1 MIETSATTRIH
12 VPNGNT
18 YENDSIPEVT
28 GTSMIC
34 IPEVTHQT
42 KLTRYNNPGR
52 ISDTP
57 ANTQVDVDD
66 LAELLTDLGEEI
78 VDVLRSKSSNYLG
91 DPLAEWCDMH
101 GFTTVEDPGTR
112 TVIARQAALA
122 FLLRSTLYEKYHR
135 RGALPPLSSNIRT
148 GLVLAD
154 IWIDNL
160 EVDWCVLD
168 DLVHHV
174 DQVALDPVI
183 EARNR
188 LVESTQP
195 AKDIGRLYEKLLPAE
210 SRQALGQFRTPSE
223 VAEFMQA
230 CGVQNGGS
238 ILDPGI
244 GAGALSA
251 PFHPQWDL
259 STDHDQVVGIDRS
272 PLSLLIAETV
282 LKLYGQNHTVQVTDF
297 LALTDQEIPQVDS
310 IICNP
315 PYTSASELRSEYKA
329 TIRTR
334 LEESELSLPG
344 KAPLYAYFLVHA
356 AKLLDDG
363 DRCVLL
369 IPSAWMTTK
378 YGADIKRFL
387 LDHYRITAIVGTATE
402 QFIKEAAVDT
412 VILLLDRTIDEENRE
427 ENVVSF
433 AKLTESLGWIK
444 QQRGFDHVASMLT
457 NDEPPTSSAIEI
469 LPRQQNELRPCD
481 DWSQY
486 IRAAETDI
494 EEIHGQ
500 LTLELRDLAEVHTGL
515 TSGYNAAF
523 YFSDQEAAQTTIESE
538 YLEPLIK
545 SPTDCETYQITES
558 DVEKW
563 VLAVTEQRQDLQGTA
578 VEQYLEIQ
586 EAQEVDKRPALANKS
601 SEWYVQEIRTAS
613 LLHPYTVDQ
622 RHFCCVN
629 ETTACMDKRLVCI
642 EPHDDSQTDFLF
654 AFLNSTVGV
663 FLKELHG
670 TVRANGGL
678 GTTVT
683 TMKEIPVPDPSQLT
697 TEQRRELSVA
707 AEQLKSESIQS
718 IYSELGAEDPVNVSI
733 DAIPSTQRAVDTVIM
748 SDMLGLSRQTQLQ
761 LYRDVLQL
769 VTNRV
774 ERS

>member
-1 MIETSATTRIH
+1 MIHTSATTRIR
-12 VPNGNT
+12 VPNGDT
-18 YENDSIPEVT
+18 YENDLIPEVT
-28 GTSMIC
+28 GTSLIC
-34 IPEVTHQT
+34 IPEITYQT
-42 KLTRYNNPGR
+42 KLTRYNDPGR
-52 ISDTP
+52 ISDVLADTE
-57 ANTQVDVDD
+57 VDLDH
-66 LAELLTDLGEEI
+66 LTERLTDLGEKI
-78 VDVLRSKSSNYLG
+78 AVVLRSTSSNYL
-91 DPLAEWCDMH
+91 DERLAEWCDMH
-101 GFTTVEDPGTR
+101 GFTTIEDPSTR

-148 GLVLAD
+148 GLELAD
-154 IWIDNL
+154 EWIGEL
-160 EVDWCVLD
+160 EVGWCVLD
-168 DLVHHV
+168 DLVHCV
-174 DQVALDPVI
+174 DQGDLNPVF
-183 EARNR
+183 EARSR

-195 AKDIGRLYEKLLPAE
+195 AEDIGRLYEKLLSAE

-230 CGVQNGGS
+230 CGVQNGDS

-251 PFHPQWDL
+251 PCHPQWEL

-272 PLSLLIAETV
+272 PLSLLIAETA
-282 LKLYGQNHTVQVTDF
+282 LKLYGQDHTVQLADF
-297 LALTDQEIPQVDS
+297 LALTGQEIPQVDS
-310 IICNP
+310 VICNP
-315 PYTSASELRSEYKA
+315 PYTSVSELPSKYKA

-334 LEESELSLPG
+334 LEESEVSLPG

-356 AKLLDDG
+356 ATLLDDG

-387 LDHYRITAIVGTATE
+387 LDHYRIKAVVGTTTE
-402 QFIKEAAVDT
+402 QFIKEAAVET
-412 VILLLDRTIDEENRE
+412 VILLLDRTTDEARRE

-433 AKLTESLGWIK
+433 ATLTETLGRIK
-444 QQRGFDHVASMLT
+444 QQRGFDHVASMLSH
-457 NDEPPTSSAIEI
+457 DEPPASSPVEI
-469 LPRQQNELRPCD
+469 LPRQQNELHPCD

-494 EEIHGQ
+494 EDLHGQ
-500 LTLELRDLAEVHTGL
+500 LTLELRDLAEVNTGL
-515 TSGYNAAF
+515 TSGCNAAF
-523 YFSDQEAAQTTIESE
+523 YFSDQEAAQTSIESE

-545 SPTDCETYQITES
+545 SPTDCETYRITES
-558 DVEKW
+558 DVKRR
-563 VLAVTEQRQDLQGTA
+563 VLAVTAQRRDLYGTA
-578 VEQYLEIQ
+578 AEEYLEIQ
-586 EAQEVDKRPALANKS
+586 EAQDVDERPALANKPGA
-601 SEWYVQEIRTAS
+601 WYVQEIRTAP
-613 LLHPYTVDQ
+613 LLHPYTVAQ

-629 ETTACMDKRLVCI
+629 ETAACVDKRLVCI
-642 EPHDDSQTDFLF
+642 DPHDDSDTDLLF

-683 TMKEIPVPDPSQLT
+683 TMKELPVLDPSQFT
-697 TEQRRELSVA
+697 TEQRRALRAA
-707 AEQLKSESIQS
+707 AEQLKSESIRS
-718 IYSELGAEDPVNVSI
+718 IYTELGTEDPANVSI
-733 DAIPSTQRAVDTVIM
+733 DAIHSTRRAIDTVIM
-748 SDMLGLSRQTQLQ
+748 SDVLGLSRQTQLQ
-761 LYRDVLQL
+761 LYRDVCRL

-774 ERS
+774 ECP